1 MYAGQRLVAA
11 DGYEVAL
18 FPMDDMYL
26 TQGEYGSVSHD
37 LAMDFQGWS
46 NGQRVYQ
53 CPYYAPFSCTCV
65 RAGGSGENY
74 RIFTSDTP
82 VHCADGGFSVLTFV
96 VMHDNNPIANEGD
109 HFTQGDLIGHS
120 GTARPA
126 GTQPMGDHMHLNVAW
141 GGYAGWT
148 PTSYGPPYYEL
159 TNSIHIYDGLYV
171 NDTILTVDGGYNWRT
186 YTGPTPPPPTP
197 IQEKKHRFPWVL
209 YARKFRNRRGDLTNY
224 FSSGIIKSY
233 LLNDLTDYFS
243 RVIYKKSRFL
253 KSTLFVCMYPII
265 KTYL

>member
-1 MYAGQRLVAA
+1 MYAGQRLIAQ

-18 FPMDDMYL
+18 FPMEDMFL

-126 GTQPMGDHMHLNVAW
+126 GTQPMGDHLHLNVAW
-141 GGYAGWT
+141 GGYAGWS
-148 PTSYGPPYYEL
+148 PTRYGPPYYEL

-171 NDTILTVDGGYNWRT
+171 NDTILTVDGGYNWRV
-186 YTGPTPPPPTP
+186 YDGPTPPTP
-197 IQEKKHRFPWVL
+197 VTTPKKKKFPWWL
-209 YARKFRNRRGDLTNY
+209 LQNRKNVRG
-224 FSSGIIKSY
+224 
-233 LLNDLTDYFS
+233 
-243 RVIYKKSRFL
+243 YKAIS
-253 KSTLFVCMYPII
+253 
-265 KTYL
+265 

>member
-1 MYAGQRLVAA
+1 MYAGQKLVAA

-18 FPMDDMYL
+18 FPMADMYL
-26 TQGEYGSVSHD
+26 TQGEHGSVSHD

-126 GTQPMGDHMHLNVAW
+126 GTQPMGDHLHLNVAW
-141 GGYAGWT
+141 GGYAGWS

-171 NDTILTVDGGYNWRT
+171 NDTVLTVDGGYNWRT
-186 YTGPTPPPPTP
+186 YTGPTPPPTPT
-197 IQEKKHRFPWVL
+197 QEEKKHRFPWVL
-209 YARKFRNRRGDLTNY
+209 YARKFRNRRGGLTNY

-253 KSTLFVCMYPII
+253 NLLFLYVYVS
-265 KTYL
+265 YN

>member
-1 MYAGQRLVAA
+1 MYAGQRLIAS

-18 FPMDDMYL
+18 FPMADMYL
-26 TQGEYGSVSHD
+26 TQGEYGSISHD

-65 RAGGSGENY
+65 ASGGSGENY

-96 VMHDNNPIANEGD
+96 VMHDNSPIANVGD

-120 GTARPA
+120 GTA
-126 GTQPMGDHMHLNVAW
+126 G
-141 GGYAGWT
+141 AGWS
-148 PTSYGPPYYEL
+148 PTTHGAPYYEL

-186 YTGPTPPPPTP
+186 YTGPVPPPVTTT
-197 IQEKKHRFPWVL
+197 KKNKFPWFIYNQRRL
-209 YARKFRNRRGDLTNY
+209 YRKY
-224 FSSGIIKSY
+224 
-233 LLNDLTDYFS
+233 
-243 RVIYKKSRFL
+243 
-253 KSTLFVCMYPII
+253 
-265 KTYL
+265 